1 MEKRR
6 QDKIWDQGLDSL
18 AALARREAPPDIDV
32 VPRVLRALRTHADP
46 ATDRPLAWIAALA
59 GAGAMAAAI
68 SSFTLLEAM
77 ADPLAPLFQIGT
89 VIPF

>member
-6 QDKIWDQGLDSL
+6 QDKSRERGLDSL

-32 VPRVLRALRTHADP
+32 VPGVLRALGAQTEP

-59 GAGAMAAAI
+59 GAGAMAAAV

-77 ADPLAPLFQIGT
+77 AEPFAPLFQIGT
-89 VIPF
+89 MMEL